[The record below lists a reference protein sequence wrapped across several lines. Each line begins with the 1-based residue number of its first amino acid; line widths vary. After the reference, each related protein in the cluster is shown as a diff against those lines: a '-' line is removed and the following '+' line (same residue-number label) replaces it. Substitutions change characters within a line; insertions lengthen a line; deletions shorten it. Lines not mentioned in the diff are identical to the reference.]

1 MTDDDD
7 DILDLPETKSEEEE
21 SSWLFL
27 VLLSFAILT
36 AGLVGMFFHFPA
48 WKMLICVG
56 LGLLLF
62 RTLLVFVLYRK
73 RQPYEYLYLIAM
85 VVLVTA
91 SVLSMLELFTGRL
104 LFVIAFVLFA
114 LGIMLVKNKPAG

>member
-1 MTDDDD
+1 MTEDEN

-21 SSWLFL
+21 SRWFFL
-27 VLLSFAILT
+27 VLLSFAILA
-36 AGLVGMFFHFPA
+36 AGLVGMFFQFPA
-48 WKMLICVG
+48 FKMLISVG

-85 VVLVTA
+85 VVLVSA

-114 LGIMLVKNKPAG
+114 LGMMLVKNKPAG